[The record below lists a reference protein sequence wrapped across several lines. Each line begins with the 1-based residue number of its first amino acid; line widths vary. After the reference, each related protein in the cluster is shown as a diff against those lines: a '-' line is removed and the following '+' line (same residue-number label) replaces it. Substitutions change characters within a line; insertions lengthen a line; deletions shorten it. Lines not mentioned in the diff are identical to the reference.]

1 MARASAHD
9 PVRSRGASKRAVDRM
24 APTPTVRL
32 RDAERS
38 RVAILDAATRLFA
51 AHGYDG
57 ASLSEIGA
65 AAGLSRGAPG
75 YLFGSKQSLYG
86 DVLTA
91 VFNTR
96 QQATEHVFARVR
108 AWCESD
114 SELAQLRPALTAAAE
129 GYMSFLHKHPAFV
142 ALIMREE
149 LDGGSRLKRASRAS
163 TAMDDAFQALRRA
176 GPDRGL
182 RAFQVPEA
190 VLLFVSLTFAPFSY
204 RHTLLRSVGLELTS
218 ERGRRR
224 QARLTAAQLMNL
236 TAGPGKR
243 ASATSTAS

>member
-1 MARASAHD
+1 
-9 PVRSRGASKRAVDRM
+9 VDDRPAP
-24 APTPTVRL
+24 APTARL

-38 RVAILDAATRLFA
+38 RVAILEAATRLFA

-57 ASLSEIGA
+57 ASMSEIGA
-65 AAGLSRGAPG
+65 GAGLSRGAPG

-86 DVLTA
+86 EVLAA
-91 VFNTR
+91 VFSTR
-96 QQATEHVFARVR
+96 QQATEHAFARVR

-114 SELAQLRPALTAAAE
+114 AELAQLRPALAAAAE
-129 GYMSFLHKHPAFV
+129 GYMGFLHEHPAFV

-149 LDGGSRLKRASRAS
+149 LDGGNRLEGASRRS

-176 GPDRGL
+176 GAKRGL

-204 RHTLLRSVGLELTS
+204 RHTLLRSVGLEVIS
-218 ERGRRR
+218 ERGRQR
-224 QARLTAAQLMNL
+224 QARLAATQLMNL
-236 TAGPGKR
+236 VAP
-243 ASATSTAS
+243 

>member
-1 MARASAHD
+1 MAQASVHD
-9 PVRSRGASKRAVDRM
+9 PVHLRGASKRADDRVI
-24 APTPTVRL
+24 PIPTVRL
-32 RDAERS
+32 RDAEHS

-65 AAGLSRGAPG
+65 VAGLSRGAPG

-86 DVLTA
+86 EVLTT
-91 VFNTR
+91 VFSTR
-96 QQATEHVFARVR
+96 QQATEHAFARVR

-129 GYMSFLHKHPAFV
+129 GYMSFLYEHPAFV

-149 LDGGSRLKRASRAS
+149 LDGGSRLKRASHSS
-163 TAMDDAFQALRRA
+163 TAMEDAFQALRRA
-176 GPDRGL
+176 GANRGL

-190 VLLFVSLTFAPFSY
+190 VVLFVSLTFAPFSY
-204 RHTLLRSVGLELTS
+204 RHTLLRSVGLEVIT

-224 QARLTAAQLMNL
+224 QARLAAAQLMNL
-236 TAGPGKR
+236 VAR
-243 ASATSTAS
+243 

>member
-1 MARASAHD
+1 MARAPVHD
-9 PVRSRGASKRAVDRM
+9 PVRSRGTAKRTDDRVD
-24 APTPTVRL
+24 PTPAIRL

-57 ASLSEIGA
+57 ASMSEIGA

-86 DVLTA
+86 EVLTA
-91 VFNTR
+91 VFDTR
-96 QQATEHVFARVR
+96 QQATEHAFARVR
-108 AWCESD
+108 AWCEGD
-114 SELAQLRPALTAAAE
+114 TDLERLRSAFSAAAE
-129 GYMSFLHKHPAFV
+129 GYMGFLYEHPAFV

-149 LDGGSRLKRASRAS
+149 LDGGSRLTRTSRSS

-176 GPDRGL
+176 GAKRGL
-182 RAFQVPEA
+182 RAFQVSEA
-190 VLLFVSLTFAPFSY
+190 VLLFVSLTFTPFSY
-204 RHTLLRSVGLELTS
+204 RHTLLRSVGLELSS

-224 QARLTAAQLMNL
+224 QARLAAAQLMNL
-236 TAGPGKR
+236 VAR
-243 ASATSTAS
+243 

>member
-1 MARASAHD
+1 MARASFHD
-9 PVRSRGASKRAVDRM
+9 PARSRGASKRADDR
-24 APTPTVRL
+24 ATPTPTVRL

-51 AHGYDG
+51 EHGYDG
-57 ASLSEIGA
+57 ASMSEIGA

-75 YLFGSKQSLYG
+75 YLFGSKHSLYG
-86 DVLTA
+86 EVLTA
-91 VFNTR
+91 VFSTR
-96 QQATEHVFARVR
+96 QQATEQAFTRVR
-108 AWCESD
+108 AWCEGD
-114 SELAQLRPALTAAAE
+114 TDLERLRVALAAAAE
-129 GYMSFLHKHPAFV
+129 GYMGFLHEHSAFV

-149 LDGGSRLKRASRAS
+149 LDGGSRLKGTSRRS
-163 TAMDDAFQALRRA
+163 TAMDDAFQALRRTGA
-176 GPDRGL
+176 NRGL

-204 RHTLLRSVGLELTS
+204 RHTLLRSVGLEVLS

-236 TAGPGKR
+236 LAR
-243 ASATSTAS
+243 

>member
-1 MARASAHD
+1 MARAATVRV
-9 PVRSRGASKRAVDRM
+9 PVLRRESTRNDERLPV
-24 APTPTVRL
+24 APPARL

-57 ASLSEIGA
+57 ASMSEIGA

-75 YLFGSKQSLYG
+75 YFFGSKQTLYSQ
-86 DVLTA
+86 VLTA
-91 VFNTR
+91 VFDTR
-96 QQATEHVFARVR
+96 QEATEQAFAPVR
-108 AWCESD
+108 AWCEGD
-114 SELAQLRPALTAAAE
+114 AGLEPLRSAFVAAAD
-129 GYMSFLHKHPAFV
+129 GYMRFLQFHPEFV

-149 LDGGSRLKRASRAS
+149 LDGGRRLKRASRSS
-163 TAMDDAFQALRRA
+163 TAMDDAFRAVRRA
-176 GPDRGL
+176 GAKRRL

-204 RHTLLRSVGLELTS
+204 RHTLLRSVGLEMIS

-224 QARLTAAQLMNL
+224 QARLTAEQLMNL
-236 TAGPGKR
+236 VAR
-243 ASATSTAS
+243 

>member
-1 MARASAHD
+1 MTRAPVHD
-9 PVRSRGASKRAVDRM
+9 PVRLREASRRADDRVAPAS
-24 APTPTVRL
+24 TVRL
-32 RDAERS
+32 RDADRS

-57 ASLSEIGA
+57 ASMSEIGA

-86 DVLTA
+86 EVLKA
-91 VFNTR
+91 VFSTR
-96 QQATEHVFARVR
+96 QQATEHAFAHVR
-108 AWCESD
+108 AWCED
-114 SELAQLRPALTAAAE
+114 DADLERLRSALIAAAE
-129 GYMSFLHKHPAFV
+129 GYMGFLHEHPAFV

-149 LDGGSRLKRASRAS
+149 LDGGGRLKRASRSS

-176 GPDRGL
+176 GPNRGL
-182 RAFQVPEA
+182 RAFQAPEA

-204 RHTLLRSVGLELTS
+204 RHTLLRSVGLEVTS

-236 TAGPGKR
+236 VAR
-243 ASATSTAS
+243 

>member
-1 MARASAHD
+1 MTSAS
-9 PVRSRGASKRAVDRM
+9 
-24 APTPTVRL
+24 TVRL

-57 ASLSEIGA
+57 ASMSEIGA

-75 YLFGSKQSLYG
+75 YLFGSKQSLYRE
-86 DVLTA
+86 VLTA
-91 VFNTR
+91 VFSTR
-96 QQATEHVFARVR
+96 QQATERAFARVR
-108 AWCESD
+108 AWCEGD
-114 SELAQLRPALTAAAE
+114 AELAQLRIALAAAAE
-129 GYMSFLHKHPAFV
+129 GYMSFLYEHPEFV

-149 LDGGSRLKRASRAS
+149 LDGGSRLKRASRS
-163 TAMDDAFQALRRA
+163 SIAMDDAFQTLRRA
-176 GPDRGL
+176 GAKRGL

-204 RHTLLRSVGLELTS
+204 RHTLLRSVGLEVIS

-224 QARLTAAQLMNL
+224 QARLAAAQLMNL
-236 TAGPGKR
+236 VAR
-243 ASATSTAS
+243 